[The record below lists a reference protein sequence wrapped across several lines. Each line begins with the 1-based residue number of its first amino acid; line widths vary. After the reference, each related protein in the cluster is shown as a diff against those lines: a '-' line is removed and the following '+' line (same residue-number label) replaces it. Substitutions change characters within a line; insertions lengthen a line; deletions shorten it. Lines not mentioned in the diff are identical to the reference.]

1 MTDACHSLATSKVQY
16 YFLFPCFMLKEVLYY
31 LFHGIHSKP
40 IASVYERGPSLML
53 FDDVSEEMRLGIIK
67 GLRNNMSN
75 PWDR

>member
-1 MTDACHSLATSKVQY
+1 
-16 YFLFPCFMLKEVLYY
+16 MLKEVLYY

-40 IASVYERGPSLML
+40 IASVHERGPSLML